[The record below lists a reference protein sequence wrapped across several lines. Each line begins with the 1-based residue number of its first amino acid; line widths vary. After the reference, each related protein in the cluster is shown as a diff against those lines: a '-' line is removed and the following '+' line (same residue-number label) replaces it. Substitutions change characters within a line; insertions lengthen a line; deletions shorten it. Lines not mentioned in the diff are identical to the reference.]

1 MRAVIWTDVFQ
12 FLVMLAGMSAV
23 LIKVTPMFSCIDY
36 LNNLKLVYVDLRMMY
51 MKHLSK
57 KGNYL
62 IHPGEFNGW
71 WIP

>member
-36 LNNLKLVYVDLRMMY
+36 LNNLKLVYVDLLY

-57 KGNYL
+57 NGNYL
-62 IHPGEFNGW
+62 SRGV
-71 WIP
+71 